1 MAWASSSMIAVFL
14 GRIPRMSIPR
24 AKSFAFAF
32 KLSKLG
38 ELVETPNTYVL
49 EMINMVMALVT
60 WLLLFRNIYFD
71 E

>member
-1 MAWASSSMIAVFL
+1 
-14 GRIPRMSIPR
+14 MSIPR

-60 WLLLFRNIYFD
+60 WLLLSRNIYFD